1 MVGYKKGAS
10 FENLVKDILVEDG
23 WLAIRSAGSHSI
35 IDVLA
40 IKVDEKW
47 LIQCRTSGN
56 LSGNERK
63 ELTILA
69 EKHKATPILAYKK
82 QGNIVFQ
89 EIKPKE
95 PEFHYEVID
104 GTFRK
109 VPNG

>member
-1 MVGYKKGAS
+1 MTGYRKGAS
-10 FENLVKDILVEDG
+10 FENLVKDILLEDS

-35 IDVLA
+35 IDILA

-63 ELTILA
+63 ELLVLA

-82 QGNIVFQ
+82 GGSIIFE
-89 EIKPKE
+89 EIKSKVPT
-95 PEFHYEVID
+95 FHYEIIEGRFV
-104 GTFRK
+104 K
-109 VPNG
+109 ANE